1 MIKHRSQGCV
11 LCGLLLTAILLSGCS
26 GITKTPSAATTRQAK
41 AAIPANAK
49 PAPPI
54 ASIDKTKLRVTIAA
68 TGDIMLGSDYPEDR
82 LPDNDGVA
90 FLAGAAA
97 ELQGADVVFG
107 NLEGVLMDG
116 GEAEK
121 TCQNPKACYLFRTP
135 SRYAA
140 HLASAGFNVMS
151 LANNHAVDFGE
162 TGRDASMSALQA
174 AGILHSGRE
183 GDVARWSRGDL
194 RYALMAFSPTRGSHD
209 LLDYEKYLPQIA
221 ALAAAND
228 IVIISFHGGAEGGN
242 GGERLGFGMEYAYGE
257 KRGDVVAFAHAMIDA
272 GADLVIGHGPHIP
285 RAIEIYKDRAIAYS
299 LGNFATYYGI
309 SVSDNKGYAPVLLVE
324 LDGTG
329 KLIGG
334 SVTSY
339 IQVRPDGPQR
349 DPKQRAWKMISEL
362 SLLDFPD
369 AKIRFYPDGR
379 FDAGIGTGQ

>member
-1 MIKHRSQGCV
+1 MIKRRNQGGI

-26 GITKTPSAATTRQAK
+26 GGAKIPAAAIAREAK
-41 AAIPANAK
+41 AIIPANAQ
-49 PAPPI
+49 PAI
-54 ASIDKTKLRVTIAA
+54 APIDKTKLRVTIAA

-82 LPDNDGVA
+82 LPDDDGAA
-90 FLAGAAA
+90 FLAGVTA
-97 ELQGADVVFG
+97 ELQSADIVFG

-116 GEAEK
+116 GEPEK
-121 TCQNPKACYLFRTP
+121 TCNNPKACYLFRTP

-140 HLASAGFNVMS
+140 HLASAGFDVMS

-162 TGRDASMSALQA
+162 AGRDASMRALQA

-183 GDVARWSRGDL
+183 GDVALWSRGDL
-194 RYALMAFSPTRGSHD
+194 RYALIAFSPTRGSHD

-221 ALAAAND
+221 ELAAAND
-228 IVIISFHGGAEGGN
+228 IVIVSFHGGAEGAD
-242 GGERLGFGMEYAYGE
+242 GGERIGFGMEHAYGE

-285 RAIEIYKDRAIAYS
+285 RAIEIYQDRAIAYS

-309 SVSDNKGYAPVLLVE
+309 SVSDTKGYAPVLRVE

-334 SVTSY
+334 SVESY
-339 IQVRPDGPQR
+339 IQVRPGGPQADTR
-349 DPKQRAWKMISEL
+349 QRAWKMISEL
-362 SLLDFPD
+362 SRLDFPD
-369 AKIRFYPDGR
+369 AKIRLYPDGR
-379 FDAGIGTGQ
+379 FDAGNGEAL

>member
-1 MIKHRSQGCV
+1 MINRRNQGGI
-11 LCGLLLTAILLSGCS
+11 LCGLLLTAILLNGCS
-26 GITKTPSAATTRQAK
+26 GSAKLPAAATTIEAK
-41 AAIPANAK
+41 ATTPANAK
-49 PAPPI
+49 PAI
-54 ASIDKTKLRVTIAA
+54 APIDKTTLRVTIAA

-82 LPDNDGVA
+82 LPDDDGAA
-90 FLAGAAA
+90 FLASVTA
-97 ELQGADVVFG
+97 ELQSADIVFG

-116 GEAEK
+116 GEPEK

-140 HLASAGFNVMS
+140 HLASAGFDVMS

-162 TGRDASMSALQA
+162 AGRDASMRALQA
-174 AGILHSGRE
+174 VGILHSGRE
-183 GDVARWSRGDL
+183 GDVALWSRGDL
-194 RYALMAFSPTRGSHD
+194 SYALIAFSPTRGSHD
-209 LLDYEKYLPQIA
+209 LLDYEKYLPQIRE
-221 ALAAAND
+221 LAAIND
-228 IVIISFHGGAEGGN
+228 IVIVSFHGGAEGAD

-309 SVSDNKGYAPVLLVE
+309 SVSDTKGYAPVLRVE

-334 SVTSY
+334 SVASY
-339 IQVRPDGPQR
+339 IQVRPGGPQP
-349 DPKQRAWKMISEL
+349 DTKQRAWKMISEL

-369 AKIRFYPDGR
+369 ANIRLSPDGR
-379 FDAGIGTGQ
+379 FDAGNGESL